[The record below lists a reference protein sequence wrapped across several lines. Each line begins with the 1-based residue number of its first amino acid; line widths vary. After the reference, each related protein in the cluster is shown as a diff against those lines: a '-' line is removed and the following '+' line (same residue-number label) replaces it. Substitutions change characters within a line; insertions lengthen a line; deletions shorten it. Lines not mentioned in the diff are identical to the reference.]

1 MGDMEKRARE
11 LLRRII
17 GHTESLY
24 FVRAISEALEQAY
37 REGQR
42 EPDWEYLRSK
52 SPISSI
58 VGHIGAEYL
67 RDVRAEERE
76 RCAKVAEAKGR
87 TTDPAF
93 PVFAMEAVAA
103 AIRELE

>member
-1 MGDMEKRARE
+1 MADGLVELAAGYKAERDDLLAMEDCVKC
-11 LLRRII
+11 
-17 GHTESLY
+17 
-24 FVRAISEALEQAY
+24 
-37 REGQR
+37 
-42 EPDWEYLRSK
+42 
-52 SPISSI
+52 
-58 VGHIGAEYL
+58 
-67 RDVRAEERE
+67 AEERE